1 MSPVSEFEGKTVEN
15 AVEKACEALNI
26 SKEKLKYN
34 VISYGSSGIFGLVGV
49 KKAKIRVIVP
59 ESAPKAPEPVFEK
72 ERPALSDSDD
82 EDEFEIEEEC
92 ADIDHAQEELHDHA
106 ADSSEEEEVSP
117 NQVQV
122 SEEIMGMCRDVLQRV
137 ADAIT
142 DDASV
147 SVSKT
152 EEYVCF
158 EIAGGNSAVLIGKRG
173 QTLEAIQ
180 YLAEKIINKHTARR
194 VRIRVDIEGYLN
206 KRKDRLESL
215 AKRLAEKVK
224 VSGKPS
230 TIGQMNAHDRRIIHI
245 ALKDDIEVRT
255 QSIGEGF
262 YRKLVIFPKK
272 KNAKKKAKE
281 KK

>member
-1 MSPVSEFEGKTVEN
+1 MSEFEGKTVEN

-49 KKAKIRVIVP
+49 KKAKIRVVMP
-59 ESAPKAPEPVFEK
+59 ASLSEAAPEPVSEK
-72 ERPALSDSDD
+72 ESPVSSDSD

-92 ADIDHAQEELHDHA
+92 ADLEHAQDESQEHT
-106 ADSSEEEEVSP
+106 ADSSEDEEVSP

-122 SEEIMGMCRDVLQRV
+122 SDEIMNMCRDVLQRV
-137 ADAIT
+137 ADSIT

-180 YLAEKIINKHTARR
+180 YLAEKIINKSTARR
-194 VRIRVDIEGYLN
+194 VRIRVDIEGYLD

-215 AKRLAEKVK
+215 ARRLAEKVRT
-224 VSGKPS
+224 SGKPS

-245 ALKDDIEVRT
+245 ALKDNAEVRT

-272 KNAKKKAKE
+272 KNAKKKAKD

>member
-1 MSPVSEFEGKTVEN
+1 M
-15 AVEKACEALNI
+15 
-26 SKEKLKYN
+26 
-34 VISYGSSGIFGLVGV
+34 
-49 KKAKIRVIVP
+49 
-59 ESAPKAPEPVFEK
+59 
-72 ERPALSDSDD
+72 
-82 EDEFEIEEEC
+82 
-92 ADIDHAQEELHDHA
+92 
-106 ADSSEEEEVSP
+106 
-117 NQVQV
+117 
-122 SEEIMGMCRDVLQRV
+122 
-137 ADAIT
+137 
-142 DDASV
+142 
-147 SVSKT
+147 
-152 EEYVCF
+152 
-158 EIAGGNSAVLIGKRG
+158 
-173 QTLEAIQ
+173 
-180 YLAEKIINKHTARR
+180 
-194 VRIRVDIEGYLN
+194 DIEGYLN

>member
-1 MSPVSEFEGKTVEN
+1 MSEFEGKTVEN

-49 KKAKIRVIVP
+49 KKAKIRVIMP
-59 ESAPKAPEPVFEK
+59 PPTEPEPVSEK
-72 ERPALSDSDD
+72 EDSD

-92 ADIDHAQEELHDHA
+92 ADLEHAQDESQERT
-106 ADSSEEEEVSP
+106 ADSSEDEEVSP

-122 SEEIMGMCRDVLQRV
+122 SDEIMNMCRDVLQRV
-137 ADAIT
+137 ADSIT

-147 SVSKT
+147 AVGKT

-158 EIAGGNSAVLIGKRG
+158 EISGGNSAVLIGKRG
-173 QTLEAIQ
+173 QTLESIQ
-180 YLAEKIINKHTARR
+180 YLAEKIVNKNTARR
-194 VRIRVDIEGYLN
+194 VRVRVDIEGYLD

-224 VSGKPS
+224 ASGKPS

-245 ALKDDIEVRT
+245 SLKDNAEVRT

-272 KNAKKKAKE
+272 KNAKKKAKD